1 MTTKDTITYCLT
13 KILKEMDTGKM
24 FNGLFGKIAPGMC
37 RLSMNGGI
45 AIKTENGYKTYN
57 VKQQRLTNVTNFCF
71 NVGEEFFFVIPT
83 NKVKMGDIILVDGK
97 PKCVIESEK
106 NRITV
111 IDYESSEI
119 KQIVPERHI
128 FMGNVFFYGKI
139 VSLFGNNFK
148 GKGFNNIMKMMMVSS
163 MFKGGG
169 KTEGTM
175 GFGGDMGQMMAMS
188 MLMGG
193 NGGNMLESMFDG
205 ISFDDGDESDD
216 EEMMFDCDCGD
227 ACKCG
232 KHKKEEE

>member
-1 MTTKDTITYCLT
+1 
-13 KILKEMDTGKM
+13 M

-45 AIKTENGYKTYN
+45 AIKTANGYKTYN

-71 NVGEEFFFVIPT
+71 NVGEELFFVIPT

-193 NGGNMLESMFDG
+193 NGGKMFESMFDG

-216 EEMMFDCDCGD
+216 EEMTFDCDCDGD
-227 ACKCG
+227 CKCG